1 MIKLN
6 LQQIKNS
13 AHLFKGIS
21 DTALTSCL
29 EGLMGDVYGES
40 ENPKMA
46 IAFLG
51 YIYIGGILDK
61 AFLNEFMNFIGNGHL
76 VFISDNKE
84 IRDEIIK
91 HYGKKA
97 HIQRRFETIKEF
109 PNLPEYSYKLTDG
122 FALKRFDKDLYTQAI
137 NENWSDGFCNN
148 FNGCDDFLKNGL
160 GFGITYNDKLVCGA
174 TSFSYY
180 SSGYEVIIA
189 TNPDFRKRGLARIAS
204 YEFIKES
211 LKQGRLPSWDAAHEV
226 SLHLAEWLG
235 YKLDYEY
242 TGISIQA

>member
-29 EGLMGDVYGES
+29 EGLMGDVYGKS
-40 ENPKMA
+40 ENSKMA
-46 IAFLG
+46 IAVLG
-51 YIYIGGILDK
+51 YIYIGGVLDK
-61 AFLNEFMNFIGNGHL
+61 TFLNEFMNFIGDGHL

-91 HYGKKA
+91 HYGEKV

-122 FALKRFDKDLYTQAI
+122 FALKRFDKDLYTQAM
-137 NENWSDGFCNN
+137 NENWADGFCNN

-180 SSGYEVIIA
+180 SGGYEVIIA

>member
-1 MIKLN
+1 
-6 LQQIKNS
+6 
-13 AHLFKGIS
+13 
-21 DTALTSCL
+21 
-29 EGLMGDVYGES
+29 
-40 ENPKMA
+40 MA
-46 IAFLG
+46 
-51 YIYIGGILDK
+51 
-61 AFLNEFMNFIGNGHL
+61 
-76 VFISDNKE
+76 
-84 IRDEIIK
+84 
-91 HYGKKA
+91 
-97 HIQRRFETIKEF
+97 
-109 PNLPEYSYKLTDG
+109 
-122 FALKRFDKDLYTQAI
+122 
-137 NENWSDGFCNN
+137 
-148 FNGCDDFLKNGL
+148 
-160 GFGITYNDKLVCGA
+160 YNDKLVCGA

>member
-13 AHLFKGIS
+13 AHLFDGIN

-29 EGLMGDVYGES
+29 EGTMGDVYGES
-40 ENPKMA
+40 ENPKMV
-46 IAFLG
+46 IAVLG

-61 AFLNEFMNFIGNGHL
+61 VLLKEFIAFIGDGHL
-76 VFISDNKE
+76 IFITNNKE
-84 IRDEIIK
+84 IREEIIK
-91 HYGKKA
+91 LYGNKV
-97 HIQRRFETIKEF
+97 HIQRRFETIKEL
-109 PNLPEYSYKLTDG
+109 PKLPEYSYKLTDG
-122 FALKRFDKDLYTQAI
+122 FTIKQFDEDLYNQAMS
-137 NENWSDGFCNN
+137 ENWADGFCNN
-148 FNGCDDFLKNGL
+148 FKDCYDFLKNGL

-180 SSGYEVIIA
+180 QGGYEVIIA

-211 LKQGRLPSWDAAHEV
+211 IRRGKLPSWDAAHEV

-235 YKLDYEY
+235 YRLDYEY
-242 TGISIQA
+242 IGISIQA

>member
-51 YIYIGGILDK
+51 YIYIGGVLDK

-91 HYGKKA
+91 LSLI
-97 HIQRRFETIKEF
+97 HI
-109 PNLPEYSYKLTDG
+109 
-122 FALKRFDKDLYTQAI
+122 
-137 NENWSDGFCNN
+137 
-148 FNGCDDFLKNGL
+148 
-160 GFGITYNDKLVCGA
+160 
-174 TSFSYY
+174 
-180 SSGYEVIIA
+180 
-189 TNPDFRKRGLARIAS
+189 
-204 YEFIKES
+204 
-211 LKQGRLPSWDAAHEV
+211 
-226 SLHLAEWLG
+226 
-235 YKLDYEY
+235 
-242 TGISIQA
+242 